1 MVGEARAKKQGHP
14 TIYENK
20 RGFQDEPGVSHLKP
34 DRPIS
39 SYQASSSSISSDAF
53 YEENVFQRV
62 KCEVL
67 WCEEKNC

>member
-14 TIYENK
+14 TIYEDK
-20 RGFQDEPGVSHLKP
+20 SGFQDEPRVSHLKP

-39 SYQASSSSISSDAF
+39 CYQASSSLISSDAS
-53 YEENVFQRV
+53 YEEEDFQRV
-62 KCEVL
+62 KCEVF